1 MHFRRE
7 GPAEPRLGPHQI
19 WPKTPLR
26 ASLRSLSASGSL
38 YTSPWCNATQT
49 KADQKLLAPTVQP
62 SPRNGCEK
70 CGLGR

>member
-26 ASLRSLSASGSL
+26 ESLRSLSASGSL
-38 YTSPWCNATQT
+38 YTSPWCTQPKLKRIKNCSRPRFNRAHAMGVRNA
-49 KADQKLLAPTVQP
+49 
-62 SPRNGCEK
+62 G
-70 CGLGR
+70 